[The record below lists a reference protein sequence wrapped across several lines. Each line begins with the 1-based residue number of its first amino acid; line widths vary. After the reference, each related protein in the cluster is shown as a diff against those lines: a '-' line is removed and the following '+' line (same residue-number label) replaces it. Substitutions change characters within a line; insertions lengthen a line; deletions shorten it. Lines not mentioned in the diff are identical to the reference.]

1 MFFAFFFNVS
11 KIYCKGANMKA
22 LRAFSVVGII
32 VIVVMVM
39 GCAIII
45 SPGAK
50 VDADSFGKTKKCA
63 IVTIMGTKKLNAQ
76 KGFLQL
82 FMKVPEQNTQ
92 PILDKLRPEVIKAFR
107 KSKHLKVKSEKK
119 VLKSKAYKNLK
130 ADEPVQKILFMDIEL
145 NTAKGYKF
153 ISDPQKLSRLA
164 KDLNVDGVIVVGMN
178 FSVSSGIAGGL
189 GIGVKRFKVVTA
201 VSAMAYDSN
210 GNRVWKDA
218 VHQSSELADSQLA
231 VLADVR
237 SVDFHKLKPYAFKTG
252 KEGLNVLV
260 ARLDDGLEG
269 KHVGA
274 HVATVTP

>member
-1 MFFAFFFNVS
+1 
-11 KIYCKGANMKA
+11 MKS

-32 VIVVMVM
+32 VTLLMLV

-63 IVTIMGTKKLNAQ
+63 IVTIMGTKKLQAQ
-76 KGFLQL
+76 KGFLQM
-82 FMKVPEQNTQ
+82 FKKVPEQNTQ
-92 PILDKLRPEVIKAFR
+92 SILDKLRPEVIKAFR
-107 KSKHLKVKSEKK
+107 KSKHLRVKSEKR
-119 VLKSKAYKNLK
+119 VLNSKAYKKLK
-130 ADEPVQKILFMDIEL
+130 ADEPVHKVLFMKVEL

-153 ISDPQKLSRLA
+153 ISDPQKLSKLA

-201 VSAMAYDSN
+201 VNAMAYDSN
-210 GNRVWKDA
+210 GRLVWKDA
-218 VHQSSELADSQLA
+218 IHKSSELADSQLA
-231 VLADVR
+231 LIADVR
-237 SVDFHKLKPYAFKTG
+237 SVNFKKLKPHAFKAG

-269 KHVGA
+269 KRVGA
-274 HVATVTP
+274 HVTTVTP

>member
-1 MFFAFFFNVS
+1 
-11 KIYCKGANMKA
+11 MKA
-22 LRAFSVVGII
+22 LKAFSFVGII

-63 IVTIMGTKKLNAQ
+63 VVTIMGTKKLNAQ

-92 PILDKLRPEVIKAFR
+92 PILDKLRPEVIKAFQR
-107 KSKHLKVKSEKK
+107 SKHLKVKSEKR
-119 VLKSKAYKNLK
+119 VLNSKAYKNLE
-130 ADEPVQKILFMDIEL
+130 ADEAVQKILFMDIEL

-153 ISDPQKLSRLA
+153 IRDPQKLSKLA

-178 FSVSSGIAGGL
+178 FSVSSGIAGGMFAGL

-210 GNRVWKDA
+210 GNLVWEDA
-218 VHQSSELADSQLA
+218 VHKSSELADSQLA

>member
-1 MFFAFFFNVS
+1 
-11 KIYCKGANMKA
+11 MKA

-32 VIVVMVM
+32 VTVVMVM

-50 VDADSFGKTKKCA
+50 IDADSFGKTKKCA

-107 KSKHLKVKSEKK
+107 KSKYLKVKSEKR
-119 VLKSKAYKNLK
+119 VLNSKAYRNLK

-153 ISDPQKLSRLA
+153 ISDPQKLARLA

-178 FSVSSGIAGGL
+178 FSVSSGIAGGF

-201 VSAMAYDSN
+201 VSAMAYDSK
-210 GNRVWKDA
+210 GNLVWKDA
-218 VHQSSELADSQLA
+218 VHKSSELADSQLA

-237 SVDFHKLKPYAFKTG
+237 SVDFHKLKPYAFKAG

-260 ARLDDGLEG
+260 DRLDDGLEG
-269 KHVGA
+269 KRVGA

>member
-1 MFFAFFFNVS
+1 
-11 KIYCKGANMKA
+11 MKA
-22 LRAFSVVGII
+22 LKAFSFVGII
-32 VIVVMVM
+32 VTVVMVM

-107 KSKHLKVKSEKK
+107 KSKHLKVKSEKR
-119 VLKSKAYKNLK
+119 VLNSKAYKNLE
-130 ADEPVQKILFMDIEL
+130 ADEAVQKILFMDIEL

-153 ISDPQKLSRLA
+153 IRDPQKLSKLA

-178 FSVSSGIAGGL
+178 FSVSSGIAGGMFAGL
-189 GIGVKRFKVVTA
+189 GIGVKRFKVITA

-210 GNRVWKDA
+210 GKLVWKDA
-218 VHQSSELADSQLA
+218 IHKSSELADSQLA
-231 VLADVR
+231 VIADVR
-237 SVDFHKLKPYAFKTG
+237 SVDFKKLKPHAFKAG

-269 KHVGA
+269 KRVGA

>member
-1 MFFAFFFNVS
+1 
-11 KIYCKGANMKA
+11 MKA

-32 VIVVMVM
+32 AIVAMLV

-63 IVTIMGTKKLNAQ
+63 IVTIMGTQKLHAQ
-76 KGFLQL
+76 KGLLQL
-82 FMKVPEQNTQ
+82 FKKVPEQNTQ
-92 PILDKLRPEVIKAFR
+92 PLLDKLRPEVVKAFR

-119 VLKSKAYKNLK
+119 VLYSQAYKNIE
-130 ADEPVQKILFMDIEL
+130 ADEPVQKVLFMEIEL

-153 ISDPQKLSRLA
+153 ITDPKKLSKLA

-201 VSAMAYDSN
+201 VSAMAY
-210 GNRVWKDA
+210 NRDGKLVWKDA
-218 VHQSSELADSQLA
+218 IHKSSELADSQLA
-231 VLADVR
+231 VIADVR
-237 SVDFHKLKPYAFKTG
+237 SVDFKKLKPHAFKTG
-252 KEGLNVLV
+252 KEGLDILV
-260 ARLDDGLEG
+260 ARLDEGLEG

>member
-1 MFFAFFFNVS
+1 
-11 KIYCKGANMKA
+11 MKA
-22 LRAFSVVGII
+22 LKAFSFVGII
-32 VIVVMVM
+32 VIVAMLV

-45 SPGAK
+45 SPGVK
-50 VDADSFGKTKKCA
+50 VDTDSFGKTKKCA
-63 IVTIMGTKKLNAQ
+63 IVTIMGTKKLQAQ

-82 FMKVPEQNTQ
+82 FKKVPEQNTQ
-92 PILDKLRPEVIKAFR
+92 PVLDKLRPEVINAFR
-107 KSKHLKVKSEKK
+107 KSKHLTVKSEKG
-119 VLKSKAYKNLK
+119 VLNSKAYKNLT
-130 ADEPVQKILFMDIEL
+130 ADEPVQKVLFMEVEL

-153 ISDPQKLSRLA
+153 ITDPEKLSRLA

-210 GNRVWKDA
+210 GKLVWKDA
-218 VHQSSELADSQLA
+218 VHKSSELADSQLA
-231 VLADVR
+231 VIADVR
-237 SVDFHKLKPYAFKTG
+237 SVDFEKLKPYAFKAG

-260 ARLDDGLEG
+260 ARLDNGLEG
-269 KHVGA
+269 KRVGA